1 MKINTKSDE
10 LEIDYYL
17 QIIEYFQN
25 EKISREEIEIW
36 TDKSI
41 IELMKYLKHTQNRTL
56 VTNAL
61 ILILS
66 LFENTP
72 PDNYNNRGLEINFGS
87 EIDKQSILKNLKNE
101 FLPN

>member
-1 MKINTKSDE
+1 MKINTNSDE
-10 LEIDYYL
+10 LEKDYYL
-17 QIIEYFQN
+17 QILDYFQK

-36 TDKSI
+36 IDKSI
-41 IELMKYLKHTQNRTL
+41 IELMKYLKRTQNRTL

-66 LFENTP
+66 LFENIP
-72 PDNYNNRGLEINFGS
+72 PDNYNNRGVEINVGS

>member
-1 MKINTKSDE
+1 MKININSDE

-17 QIIEYFQN
+17 QIIDYFQK
-25 EKISREEIEIW
+25 EKVSREEIEIW
-36 TDKSI
+36 IDKSI
-41 IELMKYLKHTQNRTL
+41 IELMKYLKRTQNRTL

-66 LFENTP
+66 LFENIP
-72 PDNYNNRGLEINFGS
+72 PDNYNNCGVEINVVS

>member
-1 MKINTKSDE
+1 MKININSDE

-17 QIIEYFQN
+17 QILDYFQK

-36 TDKSI
+36 KDHSI
-41 IELMKYLKHTQNRTL
+41 IKLMKYLKRSHNRVL

-61 ILILS
+61 ILLLS
-66 LFENTP
+66 LFENIP
-72 PDNYNNRGLEINFGS
+72 PDTYNNRGVDIDRIS
-87 EIDKQSILKNLKNE
+87 ELDKRSIIENLKNE

>member
-1 MKINTKSDE
+1 MKINNNRDE

-17 QIIEYFQN
+17 QIIEYFHK
-25 EKISREEIEIW
+25 EKVSREEIEIW
-36 TDKSI
+36 IDKSI
-41 IELMKYLKHTQNRTL
+41 IELMKYLKCTQNRTL

-66 LFENTP
+66 LFENIP
-72 PDNYNNRGLEINFGS
+72 PDNYNNRGVEINFGS